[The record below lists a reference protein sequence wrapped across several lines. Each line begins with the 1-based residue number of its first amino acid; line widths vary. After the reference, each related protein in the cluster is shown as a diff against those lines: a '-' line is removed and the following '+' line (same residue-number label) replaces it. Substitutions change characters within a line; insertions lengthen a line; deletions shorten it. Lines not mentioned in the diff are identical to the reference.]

1 MKYPNNDLWTVRQLD
16 LLEGALEDMRGKSAT
31 YYPKLVYQ
39 LSIPKIAEYAF
50 RGVLN
55 FDRDDRL
62 IMFEEGEG
70 FGVSYTE
77 IIDCLNK
84 FSIRFVEE
92 K

>member
-1 MKYPNNDLWTVRQLD
+1 MKYPNNDLWTVRQID

-31 YYPKLVYQ
+31 YYPDVMYH
-39 LSIPKIAEYAF
+39 LSIPKIAKYRF

-55 FDRDDRL
+55 FDNDDRL

-70 FGVSYTE
+70 FGVTYSE
-77 IIDCLNK
+77 VIDCLNRYN
-84 FSIRFVEE
+84 IQFVEQ